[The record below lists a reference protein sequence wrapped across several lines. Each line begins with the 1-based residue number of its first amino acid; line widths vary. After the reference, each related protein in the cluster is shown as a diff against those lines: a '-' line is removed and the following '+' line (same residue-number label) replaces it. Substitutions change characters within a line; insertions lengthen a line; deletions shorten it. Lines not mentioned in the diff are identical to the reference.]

1 MGLWDKWMN
10 KVIPKENT
18 QKILRISYGVIW
30 NVFLIFVVMALVG
43 FSFAGGMGAG
53 YFASLVKNERIRG
66 YAEMKKDIYNYEET
80 SEIFFDDTS
89 YMGKLNSDLERK
101 EVKLYHI
108 SPVLINA
115 VIATEDQYFYQHNG
129 IVPKAVMRAIFQEVT
144 NSPVKSGG
152 STLTQQLIKNQILT
166 NEVSFDRKAKELL
179 LALRLEKFF
188 DKKEILEA
196 YLNIADMGRDRSGRN
211 IAGVQT
217 AAQGIFGMNAKNLSL
232 PEAAFIAGL
241 PQSPFGY
248 TPFTNKGEIKQDLS
262 PGISRM
268 KTVLRRMYQQG
279 FITEQEL
286 NKSLAFDVKSHLLK
300 KRETASEK
308 YPWLTSEIEK
318 RAKMILLEN
327 IAKESGY
334 SLSDLYKHKEQ
345 LAEYKALADK
355 QLKQN
360 GYRIYTTIHKD
371 IFENMQQAAKDYH
384 NYGRSLPAWKRDP
397 DTGKKIRVMEP
408 VEVGAMMIENS
419 TGKILSF
426 VGGRDHERE
435 QLNHATSSLRSI
447 GSTMKPLLVYGPA
460 IEEGVIQ
467 PGTVIPDFPTKGYNP
482 NNYDKAI
489 HGLVSARKALAKSYN
504 MAAVN
509 TYKEIKASKPV
520 TFLEKMGI
528 TSLTAEDK
536 ENDSLSIG
544 AMHAGITVEENVN
557 AYTTFANGGSFKDA
571 YLIEKIESADGTPIY
586 QHQKKEIRVFT
597 PQTAYLTLDMM
608 RDVIKEGTARSLLN
622 KLSLK
627 SDWAGKTGTAQNYDD
642 AWFVASNPAVTFG
655 TWIGYDSPK
664 PLPRE
669 TYSQKSLG
677 IWAKLMNAAY
687 KAEPEIGAA
696 KKSFKMP
703 KGIVSRTFCSI
714 SGELSSNLC
723 REAGLE
729 KTDLFDSQHVP
740 VKPDD
745 SLIKGRYF
753 TVNGKAF
760 PASSN
765 LPSEF
770 LREGVMVKESLLE
783 RYGIKS
789 ASDLE
794 TLFPNNPEWSRLI
807 VSEGGTILDDGKVPS
822 PVTGIRF
829 SGASLIWSTG
839 KESDLIGYRVYSDP
853 NGSGHFVKI
862 GSLPA
867 DEQPSLSVGTAR
879 AIYYVTAVDAE
890 GNESEPS
897 SFTAGSLYTPPESSS
912 GDNQGQAAIGTA
924 PVGQ

>member
-1 MGLWDKWMN
+1 MRLWDKWTN
-10 KVIPKENT
+10 KEIPHE
-18 QKILRISYGVIW
+18 KIWKIFRLAYGVIW
-30 NVFLIFVVMALVG
+30 NVFLVFIIMALVG
-43 FSFAGGMGAG
+43 CSFAGGMGAG

-66 YAEMKKDIYNYEET
+66 YGEMKKDIYNYEET
-80 SEIFFDDTS
+80 SEIYFDDAS
-89 YMGKLNSDLERK
+89 FMGKLNSDLERK
-101 EVKLYHI
+101 EVKLNQI
-108 SPVLINA
+108 SPYLINA
-115 VIATEDQYFYQHNG
+115 VIATEDQYFYEHNG
-129 IVPKAVMRAIFQEVT
+129 IVPKAVMRAIYQEVT
-144 NSPVKSGG
+144 NSPVKTGG

-188 DKKEILEA
+188 DKKEILSA
-196 YLNIADMGRDRSGRN
+196 YLNIADMGRDSSGRN

-217 AAQGIFGMNAKNLSL
+217 AAQGIFGVDAKNLSL

-248 TPFTNKGEIKQDLS
+248 TPFTNTGEMKKDLS

-268 KTVLRRMYQQG
+268 KIVLRRMHEQG

-286 NKSLAFDVKSHLLK
+286 NKNLAFDLRNHLLK
-300 KRETASEK
+300 KRKTASEK
-308 YPWLTSEIEK
+308 YPWLTEEVEK
-318 RAKMILLEN
+318 RAKLILLEN
-327 IAKESGY
+327 LAKENGQ
-334 SLSDLYKHKEQ
+334 SLEALYKKKQE
-345 LAEYKALADK
+345 LAEYKSLAEK

-371 IFENMQQAAKDYH
+371 IFENMQQAAKEYTY
-384 NYGRSLPAWKRDP
+384 YGPSLQALKRDP
-397 DTGKKIRVMEP
+397 DTGKKIKVKEP

-467 PGTVIPDFPTKGYNP
+467 PGTVVPDFPTKGYNP
-482 NNYDKAI
+482 NNYDKSA

-509 TYKEIKASKPV
+509 TYKEIKGSKPV
-520 TFLEKMGI
+520 NFLEKMGI

-571 YLIEKIESADGTPIY
+571 YLIERIETAEGKPIY
-586 QHQKKEIRVFT
+586 QHQKKETRVFT

-622 KLSLK
+622 KLSFQ

-655 TWIGYDSPK
+655 TWIGYDTPK
-664 PLPRE
+664 SLPKE
-669 TYSQKSLG
+669 TYSKRSLG

-687 KAEPEIGAA
+687 KAEPKLVDA
-696 KKSFKMP
+696 KESFKMP
-703 KGIVSRTFCSI
+703 KGIVTRTFCSI
-714 SGELSSNLC
+714 SGELSTDLC

-729 KTDLFDSQHVP
+729 KTDLFDIQHVP
-740 VKPDD
+740 DKVDD
-745 SLIKGRYF
+745 SLIRGSYF
-753 TVNGKAF
+753 TVNGKAY
-760 PASSN
+760 PSSSG

-770 LREGVMVKESLLE
+770 LRNGVMIKESLLK

-794 TLFPNNPEWSRLI
+794 TFFPNNPEWSRLI
-807 VSEGGTILDDGKVPS
+807 VSSGIPISTDGKTPS

-829 SGASLIWSTG
+829 SGASLIWSPG
-839 KESDLIGYRVYSDP
+839 NESDLIGYRVYSDP

-862 GSLPA
+862 GSIPA
-867 DEQPSLSVGTAR
+867 DDNPSLSVGVGK

-890 GNESEPS
+890 GNESQPS
-897 SFTAGSLYTPPESSS
+897 SFTAGSFYTPPQAPS
-912 GDNQGQAAIGTA
+912 GDGTGQGSTGTA
-924 PVGQ
+924 PAEH